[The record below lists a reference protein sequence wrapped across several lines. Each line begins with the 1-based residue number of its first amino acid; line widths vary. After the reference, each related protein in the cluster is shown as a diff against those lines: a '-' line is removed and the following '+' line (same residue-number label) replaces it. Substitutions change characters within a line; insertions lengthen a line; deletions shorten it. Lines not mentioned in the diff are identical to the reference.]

1 MILVI
6 QGLPGSLI
14 NINFMEPNN
23 RSRKIKLTGKP
34 AQERLKNIKSLLDV
48 KMNVKE
54 INNDIVLNIRF
65 NGLQFLEIFKYLLK
79 KYYIDNFD
87 FTSKGNTDRIKSLS
101 SEIEGKFP
109 AFQINSNRPLT
120 CREIEIMEKLSQGLL
135 LKEIASELGLCTNT
149 VKNHLKNIYPKL
161 GAKNRSEAIIVFLNF
176 QKRSPLIFL
185 KYGSIP
191 LFGFGIVS
199 QLPFLSRLR
208 SLRSRTPKIPDEL

>member
-1 MILVI
+1 
-6 QGLPGSLI
+6 
-14 NINFMEPNN
+14 MEPHN

-34 AQERLKNIKSLLDV
+34 APERLKNIKSLLDV

-79 KYYIDNFD
+79 KYYIGNFD
-87 FTSKGNTDRIKSLS
+87 FTSKGNTDRIKFLS

-176 QKRSPLIFL
+176 QD
-185 KYGSIP
+185 
-191 LFGFGIVS
+191 
-199 QLPFLSRLR
+199 
-208 SLRSRTPKIPDEL
+208 KIKNISFVK